1 MTKFAIKKN
10 TKIWNFCLSAKIKTK
25 NSSIVAK
32 KKKKVLQ
39 KNPNKVRDV
48 HGKNTKLCSQVKE
61 NLSMRHTV
69 WLGGKLG
76 L

>member
-32 KKKKVLQ
+32 KKKRYFRKILI
-39 KNPNKVRDV
+39 K
-48 HGKNTKLCSQVKE
+48 
-61 NLSMRHTV
+61 
-69 WLGGKLG
+69 
-76 L
+76 